1 MSDPSGKKTGDV
13 YRGAALAVALTWSL
27 RAIGLVSVFILAR
40 LLTPADFGVVGLA
53 MTVVAL
59 VETFSLLGLRQTL
72 LRMEAPTRDYYDTAW
87 TIQFIIFAVLAL
99 VLLAIAEPAAAFY
112 QEPRVEPVIHALS
125 LRYVMLGLTNIG
137 VVEFDR
143 EMDFGRDLK
152 MRASARI
159 VSFIVTVGLALT
171 LRSYWALVAGM
182 IVQSLALTALS
193 YVMQPFRPRFSLARR
208 AEMLA
213 VSLWIFVGTAA
224 QIVYSQVERIAV
236 GRTAETGAV
245 GAFAVSKDVS
255 NILTQEIAT
264 ALNRVTFVQTAR
276 SGDFKQQGERI
287 ARSLGGYAMMA
298 APMGFGLAA
307 VAASFIAVFLGDQW
321 GAAVTLVM
329 PIATASALM
338 AVYKLIASSLQAG
351 GFERTSGIM
360 SLSGL
365 AVLVLAVARTAQQS
379 GSPLAI
385 AMVGLAVTFGL
396 LVAGIFVIAWRS
408 RSSAWR
414 YLAAVARPFLAG
426 AAMFALLQ
434 RLPGLS
440 PTPLFELAWRG
451 PLGAVIYFAVLGL
464 LWLASGRPNSAEA
477 ELGRFVKRRLTR
489 A

>member
-1 MSDPSGKKTGDV
+1 MSEAPGRPASV

-53 MTVVAL
+53 MTAVAL
-59 VETFSLLGLRQTL
+59 VEIFSLLGLRQTL
-72 LRMEAPTRDYYDTAW
+72 LRMENPSRDYYDTAW
-87 TIQFIIFAVLAL
+87 TIQLIIFGVLAL
-99 VLLAIAEPAAAFY
+99 VLFAVAGPAAVFY
-112 QEPRVEPVIHALS
+112 EEPRVEPVIYALS

-152 MRASARI
+152 MRATARI
-159 VSFIVTVGLALT
+159 ASFLVTVGLALW

-208 AEMLA
+208 AELLA
-213 VSLWIFVGTAA
+213 VSLWIFLGVAA

-236 GRTAETGAV
+236 GRTAETGEV

-276 SGDFKQQGERI
+276 GGDFAQQGDRI

-321 GAAVTLVM
+321 GAAVALVT
-329 PIATASALM
+329 PIAIASALM

-351 GFERTSGIM
+351 GFERTSAVM
-360 SLSGL
+360 SLAGL
-365 AVLVLAVARTAQQS
+365 GVLAVSVAGAAQAS
-379 GSPLAI
+379 ASPLTI
-385 AMVGLAVTFGL
+385 ASVGLAVTFGL
-396 LVAGIFVIAWRS
+396 LIAALFVIASRS
-408 RSSAWR
+408 RTPVRR
-414 YLAAVARPFLAG
+414 YLVAVARPFLAG
-426 AAMFALLQ
+426 AAMFAMLDNLPDLSGSPLL
-434 RLPGLS
+434 
-440 PTPLFELAWRG
+440 ELAWRG
-451 PLGAVIYFAVLGL
+451 PLGAAAYAAFLAGL
-464 LWLASGRPNSAEA
+464 WFLSGKPGSAEA
-477 ELGRFVKRRLTR
+477 ELGRFVGARLRRG
-489 A
+489 